1 MATRTLR
8 VEFVPEDVLDE
19 TSPAPQLHD
28 VSIDDAVA
36 GTPEILENPHVDFPG
51 TWRLLGDGPDGVLRY
66 QRVAR
71 VADTNDTIAL

>member
-19 TSPAPQLHD
+19 RSPAPQVHD
-28 VSIDDAVA
+28 VSVDGSVT
-36 GTPEILENPHVDFPG
+36 GSPEILENPHVDFPG

-71 VADTNDTIAL
+71 VADTSGTAAL